1 MMWLLFVPFSAV
13 GLEGTA
19 TALRWPPGERS
30 CGRGVRAPARPPP
43 RRSAPVGDPDASS
56 DALD

>member
-43 RRSAPVGDPDASS
+43 GGARRWATPMRLAMR
-56 DALD
+56 